1 MDLVTDL
8 FASSWAP
15 GLITTFAR
23 TYQQHVAVA
32 ILGAGFL
39 FYAIANRTKFFA
51 IPRGRRPLDTPH
63 DTARLA
69 ELIAHHGLIAK
80 PEIPDRHIQTVF
92 ACAGCGFTGRSRIS
106 HGRHIAELHVLGQA
120 AGPTCRRAAGQA
132 RMSQPHADE
141 MLLAIWLDGF
151 VSGCITTVNRFHP
164 PAEPGHVEQCAMQFA
179 NWCADS
185 AENYPAVM
193 ETVVAQI
200 RSILS
205 GNPDPVIRFLK
216 VYSAKGNDHD

>member
-141 MLLAIWLDGF
+141 MLLAIWLDGQAPDYLLARNQKIAK
-151 VSGCITTVNRFHP
+151 VTLADVKRVAGEVLI
-164 PAEPGHVEQCAMQFA
+164 AER
-179 NWCADS
+179 
-185 AENYPAVM
+185 
-193 ETVVAQI
+193 VVVTI
-200 RSILS
+200 VGKPKL
-205 GNPDPVIRFLK
+205 GP
-216 VYSAKGNDHD
+216 